1 MSGCDTNPE
10 PPGDD
15 DAWKKDIAKWAWGGA
30 GLAGLLAFLNI
41 ADAIGLATLGGAAAV
56 VAVLAVIVAA
66 VAGAIVGG
74 FIGYAVEWFK
84 RLKVQSPSQIT
95 VSARISCAGR
105 NTGGIPPFADGDWTF
120 NAAERWAVTAP
131 GDASLT
137 MDEVRTRPAPGSGLP
152 QAYRTTDPDASGSP
166 QVFHVE
172 ISSQIGNFGAVG
184 SAIGAVAGAV
194 AGALIGAAACAA
206 VAALTFGL
214 GIALC
219 ALFIAFGAGLGAL
232 VGGLAG
238 AAIGAGIGWIA
249 DQFGDFNKL
258 GESVEQG
265 CQMFLTGRWVTDI
278 NHQHNEIHDLTAAV
292 LIECGVTGS
301 TSSGLALAAAVATGR
316 HPGGRDP

>member
-1 MSGCDTNPE
+1 MSGCDTKPE

-15 DAWKKDIAKWAWGGA
+15 DAWKKDILKWALGG
-30 GLAGLLAFLNI
+30 GVLAGILAYLNI
-41 ADAIGLATLGGAAAV
+41 AGASLAGFSGGAALVALAAIAV
-56 VAVLAVIVAA
+56 AI

-74 FIGYAVEWFK
+74 FVGYAVEWFK
-84 RLKVQSPSQIT
+84 RLKVQSPSTIT
-95 VSARISCAGR
+95 ISALIECAGR

-120 NAAERWAVTAP
+120 NAAEQWAVTAP
-131 GDASLT
+131 AGSGLT
-137 MDEVRTRPAPGSGLP
+137 MDEVRTRAAPGSGLP
-152 QAYRTTDPDASGSP
+152 QAYKTIDPDDPANP

-184 SAIGAVAGAV
+184 SAVGSVAGAI
-194 AGALIGAAACAA
+194 AGAIAGAALCAA
-206 VAALTFGL
+206 VAAFTFGL

-219 ALFIAFGAGLGAL
+219 ALFIALGAMVGAA
-232 VGGLAG
+232 VGGLLG

-258 GESVEQG
+258 GESVERG

-278 NHQHNEIHDLTAAV
+278 NHQHNEIHDLAAAV

-301 TSSGLALAAAVATGR
+301 SSSGLEIAGAVGTGR

>member
-1 MSGCDTNPE
+1 MSGCDTQPE

-15 DAWKKDIAKWAWGGA
+15 GAWKGDIAKWALGGA
-30 GLAGLLAFLNI
+30 GLAGLLAYLNI
-41 ADAIGLATLGGAAAV
+41 AGATATFSGGAAAV
-56 VAVLAVIVAA
+56 ALAAIIVAIA
-66 VAGAIVGG
+66 AGAVVGG

-84 RLKVQSPSQIT
+84 RLKVQNPSTIT
-95 VSARISCAGR
+95 ISALIECAGR

-120 NAAERWAVTAP
+120 NAAPDWAVTAP
-131 GDASLT
+131 AGSGLT
-137 MDEVRTRPAPGSGLP
+137 IEEVRTRAAPGSGLP
-152 QAYRTTDPDASGSP
+152 QAYRTFDPDNPSKP

-184 SAIGAVAGAV
+184 SAIGSVAGAI
-194 AGALIGAAACAA
+194 AGAIIGAAACAA
-206 VAALTFGL
+206 VAALTLGL

-219 ALFIAFGAGLGAL
+219 ALFIALGAL
-232 VGGLAG
+232 IGAAVGGLAG

-292 LIECGVTGS
+292 LVECGVTGS
-301 TSSGLALAAAVATGR
+301 SSSGLELAGAVGTGR